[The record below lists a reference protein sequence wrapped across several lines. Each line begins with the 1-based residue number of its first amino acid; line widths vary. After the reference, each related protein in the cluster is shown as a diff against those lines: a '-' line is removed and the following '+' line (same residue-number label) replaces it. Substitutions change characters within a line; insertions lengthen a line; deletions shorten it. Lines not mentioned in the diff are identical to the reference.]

1 MPVRQPLHLI
11 PPRKRTGRGGG
22 NVFGADGPLPFV
34 RRWRRSARKDCVR
47 KRAVPCG
54 MASFGFAVGVPCCP
68 GQAISGGCRHE
79 CSRHGW
85 SGAGTGAVS
94 EHAAASV
101 RSGGSY
107 ARPGG
112 RSGTGSFGTG
122 ACGAGKR
129 PCGMRSGLALCGG
142 GEKAGRRSAASS
154 VDGEPFLRDKWTL
167 LPAVAG
173 RSRRGTFV
181 FRPVS
186 RFPVR
191 FARTDAGPRGAKTA
205 EGRPASAGR
214 PSVYRSGGR
223 PEKIPRQ
230 GKPSGALV
238 RAVGAGPTRDQLT
251 DGRNEYSVEY
261 SIIWAG

>member
-11 PPRKRTGRGGG
+11 PPRRKTGRGGG

-54 MASFGFAVGVPCCP
+54 WLLSVSLLVSRVFRDKRFRADAGTNVPDT
-68 GQAISGGCRHE
+68 GGPE
-79 CSRHGW
+79 AA
-85 SGAGTGAVS
+85 GAGAMS

-101 RSGGSY
+101 RGGGSY

-122 ACGAGKR
+122 ACGDGKR
-129 PCGMRSGLALCGG
+129 PSGMRSGLALCGG

-154 VDGEPFLRDKWTL
+154 VDGEPFLRDERTVR
-167 LPAVAG
+167 PAVAG

-181 FRPVS
+181 LRPVS
-186 RFPVR
+186 RFASLGRMPVQ
-191 FARTDAGPRGAKTA
+191 
-205 EGRPASAGR
+205 
-214 PSVYRSGGR
+214 GGR
-223 PEKIPRQ
+223 KRPKGDLLLQ
-230 GKPSGALV
+230 VALRFMCPTVARRRFPDRENLPALSSARSV
-238 RAVGAGPTRDQLT
+238 RDRRGI
-251 DGRNEYSVEY
+251 N
-261 SIIWAG
+261 

>member
-11 PPRKRTGRGGG
+11 PPRRKTGRGGG

-54 MASFGFAVGVPCCP
+54 WLLSVSLLV
-68 GQAISGGCRHE
+68 
-79 CSRHGW
+79 SRVFRDKRFRAD
-85 SGAGTGAVS
+85 AGTNVPDTGGPEAAGAGAVS

-142 GEKAGRRSAASS
+142 GKRPAVVRPLRPSTGN
-154 VDGEPFLRDKWTL
+154 PFLRDKRTVR
-167 LPAVAG
+167 PAVAG

-186 RFPVR
+186 RFVSLGRMPVQ
-191 FARTDAGPRGAKTA
+191 
-205 EGRPASAGR
+205 
-214 PSVYRSGGR
+214 GGR
-223 PEKIPRQ
+223 KRPKGDLQKQVALRFMCPTVARRKIPRQ